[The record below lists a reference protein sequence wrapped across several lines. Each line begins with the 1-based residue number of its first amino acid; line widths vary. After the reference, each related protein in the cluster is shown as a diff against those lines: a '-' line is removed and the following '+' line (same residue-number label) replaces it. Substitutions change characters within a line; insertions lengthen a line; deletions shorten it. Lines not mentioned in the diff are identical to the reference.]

1 MITSQAQST
10 YNFTNCTRCGKKRVF
25 LKTWKEELETYSG
38 VSVLTHT
45 ETICPDKDCQKI
57 VEKELEAK
65 RVKNETMKAEREE
78 RVMKQRAQISSKKA
92 K

>member
-1 MITSQAQST
+1 M
-10 YNFTNCTRCGKKRVF
+10 
-25 LKTWKEELETYSG
+25 ETYSG

>member
-1 MITSQAQST
+1 
-10 YNFTNCTRCGKKRVF
+10 
-25 LKTWKEELETYSG
+25 LETYSG